1 VVIASRKLG
10 PCQLV
15 AGEIERETG
24 VTAIAH
30 AVHVGRWED
39 APPLIDAAYARFGR
53 LDVLVNNAGMSPP
66 YPDLEAVTEDLF
78 DKVIAVNL
86 RGPFRLSVL
95 AGGRMAAAEGGSIIN
110 ISSVAAV
117 RPRPDMLP
125 YASAKAGLNALTAGL
140 AHAFGPSVRCNA
152 IMAGTFLT
160 DISKSWDLPA
170 FAERAKT
177 FALGRGGQPDE
188 IVGACLYLASDASS
202 YTTGTV
208 MTVDGGLP

>member
-1 VVIASRKLG
+1 
-10 PCQLV
+10 
-15 AGEIERETG
+15 
-24 VTAIAH
+24 
-30 AVHVGRWED
+30 
-39 APPLIDAAYARFGR
+39 
-53 LDVLVNNAGMSPP
+53 
-66 YPDLEAVTEDLF
+66 LF

-208 MTVDGGLP
+208 MSIDGGLP